1 MKRPRGICPVCGRS
15 VTVRSDGEL
24 RDHQGRSVLVETAS
38 GRRAYAWC
46 PGSGTNVI
54 DADIHPRAG

>member
-1 MKRPRGICPVCGRS
+1 MKRPRGTCPVCGRS
-15 VTVRSDGEL
+15 VAVRGSGEL
-24 RDHQGRSVLVETAS
+24 RDHQGRSEKIQTAA
-38 GRRAYAWC
+38 GKRAYAWC